1 MFSILAAFLTSIG
14 VQPGHFISGLAG
26 GLVRAIVNKHG
37 SMWERVVAGAAG
49 TLCASFL
56 TPFVVLLFG
65 ATAAQ
70 GAIGFMLGIIGMS
83 LAEAIIG
90 IGKAYARD
98 PASLKEDA
106 REFLLKM
113 LSRKDGE

>member
-1 MFSILAAFLTSIG
+1 MFSILAAWLTAIG
-14 VQPGHFISGLAG
+14 IQPGHFVSGLAG
-26 GLVRAIVNKHG
+26 GVVRAIVNKHG
-37 SMWERVVAGAAG
+37 SFWERVVAGAAG

-56 TPFVVLLFG
+56 TPFVVLMFG

-90 IGKAYARD
+90 IGKNYAQN
-98 PASLKEDA
+98 PASLREDL

-113 LSRKDGE
+113 LSRKDSE